1 MLTTG
6 LTNVRACL
14 SLWKASPVEKA
25 YYSRRNKGD
34 EMLTTKQS
42 PTQTSRCPHPRHPSA
57 GPHGLLPRPP
67 QCVPRSPPPPLPPPP
82 PQCLPCTEARGI
94 LAKHEPSHFPTRNT
108 PVASRAAPMSVQM
121 SSDGLQGPAGGGCPT
136 SAHVPL
142 PCPPAAAA
150 LAPVLLLDPRACRWP
165 RSFAKMS
172 TLFIWFAAD

>member
-1 MLTTG
+1 MLTIKTEPD
-6 LTNVRACL
+6 ADF
-14 SLWKASPVEKA
+14 SLPPPA
-25 YYSRRNKGD
+25 
-34 EMLTTKQS
+34 
-42 PTQTSRCPHPRHPSA
+42 PSQC
-57 GPHGLLPRPP
+57 RP
-67 QCVPRSPPPPLPPPP
+67 PRSPAQTTAMRPQVPASTSASPP

>member
-1 MLTTG
+1 M
-6 LTNVRACL
+6 
-14 SLWKASPVEKA
+14 EKA

-34 EMLTTKQS
+34 EMLTIKTE
-42 PTQTSRCPHPRHPSA
+42 PDPDF
-57 GPHGLLPRPP
+57 
-67 QCVPRSPPPPLPPPP
+67 SPPPPAPSQCRPPWSPARTTAMRPQVPASTSAP

-94 LAKHEPSHFPTRNT
+94 LTKHEPSHFPTQNM
-108 PVASRAAPMSVQM
+108 PVASRAAPMPVQM
-121 SSDGLQGPAGGGCPT
+121 SSDGLQGPAGGGCAT